1 MTGEDKE
8 KAIRCAKLL
17 WEKYNDVNLVKECAF
32 FDDGEEI
39 ERTISFIENTK
50 TLPAKKYSVKSKNKR
65 YFEVESI

>member
-39 ERTISFIENTK
+39 ERTISFIENNKNAT
-50 TLPAKKYSVKSKNKR
+50 SK
-65 YFEVESI
+65 EVLCEILKIRGILK